1 MKNVTCRSFLGQVKN
16 IVLPET
22 LNKPSEEQ
30 LVAKIESFQLDKLSC
45 HVLAVPINKIDVCYM
60 TRCK

>member
-1 MKNVTCRSFLGQVKN
+1 MLTFSKN

-30 LVAKIESFQLDKLSC
+30 LVAILKNFELDKLSC
-45 HVLAVPINKIDVCYM
+45 HVPAVPINKIDVCCQA
-60 TRCK
+60 RCKIN